1 MSTFH
6 VFLFIAFS
14 FVPSGICMMSGT
26 NPAGDEQ
33 PILGQMLGQLGSG
46 AEMRERLCVRAW
58 PLMNIDNARR
68 VAAANSQPVRSA
80 LVGLFADATGL
91 YLSI

>member
-1 MSTFH
+1 
-6 VFLFIAFS
+6 
-14 FVPSGICMMSGT
+14 MMSGT